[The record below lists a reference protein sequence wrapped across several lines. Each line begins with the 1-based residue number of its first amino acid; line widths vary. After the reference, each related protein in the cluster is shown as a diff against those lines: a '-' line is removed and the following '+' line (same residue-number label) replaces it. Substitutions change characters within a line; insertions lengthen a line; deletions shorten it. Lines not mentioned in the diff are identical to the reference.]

1 MFSMLISI
9 ARCGSQRTATPG
21 PSVQPRTQEHPL
33 ASGIYYAY
41 LLSWGHEGPTAHS
54 TRAGPSP
61 LWRLHAFDAQL
72 ALSRAI
78 PRTVTAQAP
87 FPRGVFVPTRGLRF
101 LLVSPFSFFLFF
113 FFSRHDSHGSSR
125 GDHSLASPA
134 KRSCRWRGRDDGM
147 PCGAPGARVA
157 RAVMR
162 SSPATARCAAPGL
175 SRGRSRRGSCSHIT
189 LPQRA

>member
-41 LLSWGHEGPTAHS
+41 LLSWGHEGPTARS

-87 FPRGVFVPTRGLRF
+87 LPRDVSALSQHEGFVFCLC
-101 LLVSPFSFFLFF
+101 LHFLFF
-113 FFSRHDSHGSSR
+113 FFSFFQDMTPTALQEVTPRFLLLS
-125 GDHSLASPA
+125 
-134 KRSCRWRGRDDGM
+134 KKVM
-147 PCGAPGARVA
+147 KMARP
-157 RAVMR
+157 R
-162 SSPATARCAAPGL
+162 
-175 SRGRSRRGSCSHIT
+175 
-189 LPQRA
+189 